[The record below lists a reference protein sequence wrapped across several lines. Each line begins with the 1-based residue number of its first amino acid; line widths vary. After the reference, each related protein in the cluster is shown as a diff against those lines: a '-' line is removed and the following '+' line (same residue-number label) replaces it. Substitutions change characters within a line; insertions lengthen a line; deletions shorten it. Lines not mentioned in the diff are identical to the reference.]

1 MLNRGFLPLDIVS
14 DRDAISLLYQNKVF
28 TVVESEKVMRS
39 PSIVMKVPL
48 VIASL
53 TYSHMPIRKVHFSKL
68 NVIYRDDQ
76 TCQYCGKQFP
86 VNQLEIDHIIPKSR
100 WRIIKHTS
108 KCTWTNWLNC
118 VCVCHWCN
126 NAKGNKLPEE
136 IGWKLL
142 RKPFEPKYLP
152 HIVISRKKAEQ
163 NGWLPFMNF
172 NVKFVD
178 IIP

>member
-1 MLNRGFLPLDIVS
+1 
-14 DRDAISLLYQNKVF
+14 
-28 TVVESEKVMRS
+28 
-39 PSIVMKVPL
+39 
-48 VIASL
+48 
-53 TYSHMPIRKVHFSKL
+53 
-68 NVIYRDDQ
+68 
-76 TCQYCGKQFP
+76 
-86 VNQLEIDHIIPKSR
+86 
-100 WRIIKHTS
+100 
-108 KCTWTNWLNC
+108 

-152 HIVISRKKAEQ
+152 HIVISKKKAEV